1 MYNTNNYKVHFSLY
15 YELERYC
22 REVDINLK
30 NIDDEFHS
38 RKIKLKEQKEEASRQ
53 KDFHE
58 ESYDQH
64 YYDPDLIEIEIAKND
79 RLVLQLKDVF
89 SKFECSLRE
98 LVIRFSSVEDMK
110 QYKRKYSSLSNI
122 QVYKQ
127 FVTDRQNIN
136 LSEVEP
142 LWDKIDKCRTDVRCV
157 YEHEGNNFIKS
168 SEELKNDITEMKK
181 AVFGYLDYLM
191 KQLYKSE
198 AKN

>member
-157 YEHEGNNFIKS
+157 YEHEGNNFKKVQ
-168 SEELKNDITEMKK
+168 KN
-181 AVFGYLDYLM
+181 
-191 KQLYKSE
+191 
-198 AKN
+198 

>member
-64 YYDPDLIEIEIAKND
+64 YYDPDLIEI
-79 RLVLQLKDVF
+79 
-89 SKFECSLRE
+89 
-98 LVIRFSSVEDMK
+98 
-110 QYKRKYSSLSNI
+110 
-122 QVYKQ
+122 
-127 FVTDRQNIN
+127 
-136 LSEVEP
+136 
-142 LWDKIDKCRTDVRCV
+142 
-157 YEHEGNNFIKS
+157 
-168 SEELKNDITEMKK
+168 
-181 AVFGYLDYLM
+181 
-191 KQLYKSE
+191 
-198 AKN
+198 